1 MAQRLSGIFE
11 VRVYPSEYHV
21 KNLVAASTIKEASE
35 RSLLP
40 TLDQH
45 GECPKGFSPRKLDTI
60 LSRIDFDLIRHRR
73 QTYDHLY
80 WEACVTDDY
89 GKGISFTS
97 MLLLLCHYKL
107 IDDEQALKYGHIPP
121 FSVS

>member
-1 MAQRLSGIFE
+1 
-11 VRVYPSEYHV
+11 
-21 KNLVAASTIKEASE
+21 LVAASTISQP
-35 RSLLP
+35 SPLP

-45 GECPKGFSPRKLDTI
+45 GDGLSLIKLDAI
-60 LSRIDFDLIRHRR
+60 LSRIDFDVIRQRR
-73 QTYDHLY
+73 QTYEHLY

-107 IDDEQALKYGHIPP
+107 IDDEQALKYGSIPP
-121 FSVS
+121 FATVQILTLI